1 MTDRNFRVIKGGL
14 DAPLHGTKEFV
25 SAYVTD
31 TRLMG
36 VTGLYIH
43 WHLVDADLATDF
55 HQFYYFDAEEYGFE
69 TYKSIVGNDVA
80 EISLIESALLGG
92 LGGKKVDLS
101 EEEARF
107 LVQDYVRANEELSLP
122 LPDGKEEYQ
131 FILDKPISLTLRQR
145 SDLMKKMCDEV
156 HSVHQVINYF
166 LMRCFGRDY
175 YAAKYLTNGRIDIRL
190 YDDYPISTLC
200 KNTIDICDEETNA
213 YLCESLIE
221 YNGTYHIIISEIQVD
236 ALLISGFKRRSGFK
250 VSAAEAAMMLSRP
263 EFITVYDI
271 LIDNEEVFDSKIS
284 EVTSNAM
291 LTLHENGKLFL
302 VFNKNNNHVN
312 KQVFRLNE
320 DIYGMYYVTD
330 YGQMIV
336 ASYSIQGIH
345 ALEADLRRS
354 SFDQYLVMTAKYE
367 FKEPILYEFIQ
378 SDFED
383 FEDFL
388 EFIKE

>member
-1 MTDRNFRVIKGGL
+1 LTDRNFRLIKGGL

-25 SAYVTD
+25 SAYITD

-43 WHLVDADLATDF
+43 WNLVNSDLTTAF

-80 EISLIESALLGG
+80 EIALIESALLGG
-92 LGGKKVDLS
+92 LGGKKVDLL
-101 EEEARF
+101 EKEARF
-107 LVQDYVRANEELSLP
+107 LVQDYARVNEELLLP
-122 LPDGKEEYQ
+122 LPDGTDEYE
-131 FILDKPISLTLRQR
+131 FILTDPISLTLRER
-145 SDLMKKMCDEV
+145 SDLMRKMCDPI
-156 HSVHQVINYF
+156 HSEYQVINYF

-175 YAAKYLTNGRIDIRL
+175 YAAKHLSNGRINVQL
-190 YDDYPISTLC
+190 YEDYPISTLC
-200 KNTIDICDEETNA
+200 KNTIDICDEEDST

-221 YNGTYHIIISEIQVD
+221 NSGKYHIVISEIQVD
-236 ALLISGFKRRSGFK
+236 ALLICTFKRRSAFK
-250 VSAAEAAMMLSRP
+250 ISAAEAAMMLSRP
-263 EFITVYDI
+263 EFITVYDS

-302 VFNKNNNHVN
+302 AFNKNNNHVS

-336 ASYSIQGIH
+336 ASYSIKGIH
-345 ALEADLRRS
+345 ALEADLRKS